1 MPLWVIFLIQAA
13 FSYLGTAA
21 FAICVNNPRR
31 ALNACGLC
39 GMVGW
44 LAYWTVFQ
52 LGAGR
57 MIANVTGSLV
67 LGIMSLIFARRKKMP
82 AILFNIPGIVP
93 LVPGVTAYQAVYEM
107 VLGSV
112 DQAIVYSF
120 RVAMVAGAIA
130 IGFMLTSLFAEVWTR
145 IRRRRQRQK
154 PPVITPAK
162 MPSKDQ

>member
-1 MPLWVIFLIQAA
+1 MPLWLIFLIQAA

-39 GMVGW
+39 GMIGW

-67 LGIMSLIFARRKKMP
+67 LGIMSLVFARRKKMP

-112 DQAIVYSF
+112 DQAIVYTF

-130 IGFMLTSLFAEVWTR
+130 IGFMLTSLFSEIWSR
-145 IRRRRQRQK
+145 LRHRRAQQQALTK
-154 PPVITPAK
+154 TPP
-162 MPSKDQ
+162 KDQ